1 MQGVYGKCVTQR
13 HWFFWW
19 AGATNLTVIG
29 DHTKKALVHGGS
41 THYYNAALMHQRV
54 KYARHVPQDVRRLF
68 CQGYLR
74 VWILFLQ
81 GGKPTRLIMT
91 FVSGKGRRDLQWF
104 VSTTILWVPLTLLF
118 HNSSFTRLKCVSPC
132 FCRWRLL
139 YVKHSYQNNWCQLSA
154 AIDDTHLSHSVAITL
169 HYSTQLSTPVCVAQ
183 SNISRV
189 ACSPWWTHCSLLI
202 SRMICV
208 CMCWIR
214 QESVHVQEPTSYYNT
229 TYGTTVPWYIIH
241 KMIDM
246 TKYYTDPIT
255 TNVYHHSFSETVA
268 LKHFQRPTAVLH
280 LCRCQLSTSIETL
293 HCLTFIAS
301 MSLNRNPYFLLYVCK
316 SKPHN
321 L

>member
-29 DHTKKALVHGGS
+29 DYTKKALVHGGS

-54 KYARHVPQDVRRLF
+54 KYARHVPKDVRRLF

-91 FVSGKGRRDLQWF
+91 FVSGKGRRALQWF

-132 FCRWRLL
+132 FCHWRLL

-189 ACSPWWTHCSLLI
+189 ACSPWWTHWVSLVTWLSSSSALMSLRGAVCYSTLHRRPLFETTWLPTMTLLKFAI
-202 SRMICV
+202 SCQV
-208 CMCWIR
+208 
-214 QESVHVQEPTSYYNT
+214 
-229 TYGTTVPWYIIH
+229 TTVQ
-241 KMIDM
+241 
-246 TKYYTDPIT
+246 
-255 TNVYHHSFSETVA
+255 SFTWNGPSSLRV
-268 LKHFQRPTAVLH
+268 
-280 LCRCQLSTSIETL
+280 CQL
-293 HCLTFIAS
+293 HKPVP
-301 MSLNRNPYFLLYVCK
+301 SLSRGWYVYVCVE
-316 SKPHN
+316 
-321 L
+321 